1 MTDSLP
7 LSVYYRSV
15 YVCVCVSV
23 PVGAHAVCMC
33 TDTHVYVGVSIRTLQ
48 VTSSLNMII

>member
-1 MTDSLP
+1 MTDSL
-7 LSVYYRSV
+7 LFSVYYRSV

-33 TDTHVYVGVSIRTLQ
+33 TDAHMYVGVSIRTLQ